1 MAIKVKA
8 KETLIKIGTYKDT
21 YRFVLN
27 TELYSQLSSTKVI
40 NEAAL
45 RSGLSK
51 GVMNAAWEA
60 IGDVISAWATEGH
73 SVAIPGLGSMRFG
86 LNAKSVATVDEVS
99 SGLITTRKVIY
110 TPSASIKQELKDTS
124 ISITCYDRNG
134 QVIKTVNSTDN
145 GDVEDSEAT
154 KYALSLEVSPAG
166 AGTVTGEGEYAEG
179 TEVEIKAVPASGYT
193 FLQWSDGDTN
203 ATRTVTMDQA
213 KDLTATFQVQSPSGG
228 NTDDSEGAGD

>member
-193 FLQWSDGDTN
+193 FQQWSDGDTN
-203 ATRTVTMDQA
+203 ATRTVTMDHA
-213 KDLTATFQVQSPSGG
+213 NDLTATFQEQTPSGG
-228 NTDDSEGAGD
+228 NTSDDEGAGD

>member
-8 KETLIKIGTYKDT
+8 KETLIKIGTYAGT
-21 YRFVLN
+21 YRYVLSAD
-27 TELYSQLSSTKVI
+27 LYSQLSSSKVI

-86 LNAKSVATVDEVS
+86 LNAKSVASVDDVAS
-99 SGLITTRKVIY
+99 SLITTRKVIY
-110 TPSASIKQELKDTS
+110 TPNTTIKQELKDTS

-134 QVIKTVNSTDN
+134 QVIKTVTSTDSGDIEEDTNNTAEDLNNNTDTGTTDN
-145 GDVEDSEAT
+145 GGSTAGGTTDNSGSE
-154 KYALSLEVSPAG
+154 S
-166 AGTVTGEGEYAEG
+166 
-179 TEVEIKAVPASGYT
+179 
-193 FLQWSDGDTN
+193 
-203 ATRTVTMDQA
+203 
-213 KDLTATFQVQSPSGG
+213 SGG
-228 NTDDSEGAGD
+228 STSGDLGD